1 MIGLCKLQDNQGNV
15 GLKLMEQMELMK
27 YLEAMI
33 GGDGSMDREVE
44 LRIGMAARTVG
55 AVGSSV

>member
-1 MIGLCKLQDNQGNV
+1 
-15 GLKLMEQMELMK
+15 MK
-27 YLEAMI
+27 CLGAMI
-33 GGDGSMDREVE
+33 GGDGSMDMEVE